1 MDIFGGLRKL
11 LGIQEE
17 RPQLPQNAQPR
28 QRVTEDSIPVNTA
41 RGQMPLSSVEPGQAW
56 SNPET
61 GYSPT
66 GDNFQLPNYGAVYGA
81 VNPVWQQQ
89 QGMGISNPM
98 GISRRNGGPTPEP
111 LPQSFSEILKRLR

>member
-17 RPQLPQNAQPR
+17 QSAQRPVQPMI
-28 QRVTEDSIPVNTA
+28 QSEQPNELEASE
-41 RGQMPLSSVEPGQAW
+41 QSMQ
-56 SNPET
+56 
-61 GYSPT
+61 
-66 GDNFQLPNYGAVYGA
+66 QPNYGGVSGS

-89 QGMGISNPM
+89 QGMGISNPL

-111 LPQSFSEILKRLR
+111 LPAFAEILKRLR